1 MKNLFSIVV
10 PVHNRAEIVGKTLDG
25 LKQQTYRP
33 IHLILVDNNSSD
45 DTCYVLRE
53 WQSRNQS
60 EDFKVTIATEST
72 PGAAAARNKGLTL
85 VESEYM
91 AFFDSDDIMR
101 QNCVDEYMSA
111 FCGNPNL
118 DIVCCDSLY
127 HTIDGK
133 SHILGFRKGNLMHNH
148 IYHATLRTLGYAVKT
163 EYIKNCGGW
172 NPKLFVWDD
181 WELGIRLLLDSP
193 NTISLGKIL
202 NDVYL
207 QSSSI
212 TGLDFS
218 SKAGQWEYAL
228 DTVDAAISKSVSKEK
243 KTLHRLIDYRRI
255 ILAAHYRKEGNDR
268 LAHTLYKS
276 VMMKRKNDFVMRL
289 LMPIAYHYTALGGR
303 GAALFVD
310 PFL

>member
-10 PVHNRAEIVGKTLDG
+10 PVHNRADIVSKTLDS

-45 DTCYVLRE
+45 DTCCVLRE

-60 EDFKVTIATEST
+60 EDFKVTVAAEST
-72 PGAAAARNKGLTL
+72 PGATAARNKGLTL
-85 VESEYM
+85 VESEFM

-101 QNCVDEYMSA
+101 SNCVDEYMTA
-111 FCGNPNL
+111 FCGNPDL

-133 SHILGFRKGNLMHNH
+133 FHLFGFRKGNLMHNH
-148 IYHATLRTLGYAVKT
+148 IYHATLRTQGYAVKT
-163 EYIKNCGGW
+163 SFMRKCGGW
-172 NPKLFVWDD
+172 DNGVLVWND
-181 WELGIRLLLDSP
+181 WELGVRLLLNNP
-193 NTISLGKIL
+193 NLVSLNKVLVDIYMQK
-202 NDVYL
+202 V
-207 QSSSI
+207 SI

-228 DTVDAAISKSVSKEK
+228 DTVDAAISKLATKEE
-243 KTLHRLIDYRRI
+243 KTFHRLIDYRRV